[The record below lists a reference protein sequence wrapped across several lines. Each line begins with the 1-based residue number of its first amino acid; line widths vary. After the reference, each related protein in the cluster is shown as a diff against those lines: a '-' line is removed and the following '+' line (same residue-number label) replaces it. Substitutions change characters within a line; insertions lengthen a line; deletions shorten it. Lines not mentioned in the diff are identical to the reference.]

1 MASHPNKHSNGKTI
15 GYKHKSQLKPT
26 GAMGYNSRKMYE
38 KVTFN
43 FNRNDVAFSDL

>member
-1 MASHPNKHSNGKTI
+1 MERLLVINTNHFKTD
-15 GYKHKSQLKPT
+15 